1 MGISWGVESRSQAS
15 TEFQGK
21 GGILEAKDFKMSIK
35 QLRCFV
41 KSSLGAILGCDLRS
55 EWRGKVLTLSRSL
68 RRGRRWSLDKAG
80 NSGGQE
86 IDF

>member
-1 MGISWGVESRSQAS
+1 MESRSQAS

-21 GGILEAKDFKMSIK
+21 GGILEVKDFKMSIK

-55 EWRGKVLTLSRSL
+55 EWRGESVDSSQKSQKRQEMESGQSR
-68 RRGRRWSLDKAG
+68 
-80 NSGGQE
+80 E
-86 IDF
+86 